1 MNAMIERLTLEELA
15 QTLVQQSEV
24 KQDYLVDST
33 RMVMEAYGG
42 TPVLRVLDYSG
53 GDCME
58 PLELTSTAH
67 KQLGAYLKIPA
78 SYYDRMLRE
87 ATDLLTNNVNNWL
100 NRTAEVKLLRTM
112 DGTARAVLSNRYWC
126 VDHLNLLQM
135 VIPVLGHMPGISV
148 LDCGLS
154 ETRMYVKVTSERLK
168 EDVVPGDTVQYGL
181 IITNSEVGMGAI
193 TIQPYLYRLV
203 CSNGMVSGE
212 RIGDGT
218 RRIHKGCTMELNGP
232 MQVYH
237 PPELTLRDKFA
248 EQFQNSVKMAAEE
261 SKFGEILDMMRRAAQ
276 ANIETEELPG
286 LLKLVGTAVGIREP
300 EQQHVLSHLLEVGDM
315 TLYGLANA
323 VTRYAQDVDSY
334 DRAIQLESA
343 GYDLIAMPLRQW
355 NHFNQ
360 AAALQAAA

>member
-67 KQLGAYLKIPA
+67 KQLGAYLRIPA

-87 ATDLLTNNVNNWL
+87 ATDLLTTNVNNWL

-112 DGTARAVLSNRYWC
+112 DGAARAVLSNRYWC

-135 VIPVLGHMPGISV
+135 VIPVLGHMPGINV

-168 EDVVPGDTVQYGL
+168 EDVIPGDTVQYGF
-181 IITNSEVGMGAI
+181 IITNSEVGMGASKSKTLPI
-193 TIQPYLYRLV
+193 YCRFTARLLPSSSGG
-203 CSNGMVSGE
+203 SNSSRNYGLSRGYS
-212 RIGDGT
+212 RIGSCSTCGQPPPASIMG
-218 RRIHKGCTMELNGP
+218 RRLMSMMYRRSCTMLF
-232 MQVYH
+232 Y
-237 PPELTLRDKFA
+237 
-248 EQFQNSVKMAAEE
+248 
-261 SKFGEILDMMRRAAQ
+261 
-276 ANIETEELPG
+276 
-286 LLKLVGTAVGIREP
+286 AVIFCCAF
-300 EQQHVLSHLLEVGDM
+300 
-315 TLYGLANA
+315 T
-323 VTRYAQDVDSY
+323 
-334 DRAIQLESA
+334 
-343 GYDLIAMPLRQW
+343 
-355 NHFNQ
+355 
-360 AAALQAAA
+360 